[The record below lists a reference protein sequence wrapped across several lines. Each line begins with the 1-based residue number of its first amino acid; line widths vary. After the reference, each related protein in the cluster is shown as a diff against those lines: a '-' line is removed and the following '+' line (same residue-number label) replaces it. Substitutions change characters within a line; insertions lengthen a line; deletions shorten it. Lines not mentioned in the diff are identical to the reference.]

1 MAENVYLTRRRDE
14 YEGLRTSIEG
24 IQTRAAEANRVLT
37 DEERA
42 SITQMS
48 EQGQTLFAEIE
59 TLTDVELRSARVA
72 DMQAQVQAA
81 MRGGDGSGNQHGAGA
96 GGDEQLRNLNASGRP
111 TGGAQTTDRDPGHY
125 RSLQAGGQRS
135 FFGDIYAARE
145 RGDQDAATRLAEH
158 NRALTTGSAGAGVV
172 APKWLI
178 DEYAALARQGRV
190 LANAVRNIPLGD
202 DPRPMTL
209 PKQTAG
215 SDAEVTEQA
224 AENDPVEDDD
234 AWASSVDTV
243 TPKPTA
249 GIQIV
254 SRQMLDMSSPAIDSL
269 IYGDLIAAYNLKVEK
284 KVGTAVIAVGTALPA
299 AEPGTDVD
307 GVLITDKIHYARVL
321 IKAAIAV
328 RNARKLPANL
338 VAMSVNRW
346 GEFLDL
352 TDTTGRPLVLPGGY
366 DGPMNSAGIADVSAT
381 EGGRYRGLTLAPTDG
396 IALDDRFAV
405 LRASDVLLFESN
417 MLRFR
422 YEQPLGPESVKMGI
436 WAYTAVLIRY
446 GTAAVKRV
454 EITADDTP

>member
-1 MAENVYLTRRRDE
+1 MAENVYLTRQRE
-14 YEGLRTSIEG
+14 AYEGLRSSIEG
-24 IQTRAAEANRVLT
+24 IQTRAAEANRGLT
-37 DEERA
+37 DDERK
-42 SITQMS
+42 SIEQMS
-48 EQGQTLFAEIE
+48 EQGKTLFAEIE
-59 TLTDVELRSARVA
+59 TLTDVELRSAKVA
-72 DMQAQVQAA
+72 DMQAQVAAA
-81 MRGGDGSGNQHGAGA
+81 MRGGDGSGNQGSGST
-96 GGDEQLRNLNASGRP
+96 GDVELRSLNATGGKP
-111 TGGAQTTDRDPGHY
+111 TGGATTKDRDPGHY

-178 DEYAALARQGRV
+178 DEYAVLARQGRV

-209 PKQTAG
+209 PKQSAG
-215 SDAEVTEQA
+215 ADTEVTEQA
-224 AENDPVEDDD
+224 AENDPIEDDD
-234 AWASSVDTV
+234 AWASAVDTV

-249 GIQIV
+249 GVQIV

-299 AEPGTDVD
+299 AEPGTGAVP
-307 GVLITDKIHYARVL
+307 ITDKTHYSRVL

-352 TDTTGRPLVLPGGY
+352 TDTTGRPLVLPGAY
-366 DGPMNSAGIADVSAT
+366 DGPSNSAGLGDVASL
-381 EGGRYRGLTLAPTDG
+381 EGGRFRGLSLAPTDG

-446 GTAAVKRV
+446 GTASVKRV
-454 EITADDTP
+454 EITVDNTP

>member
-1 MAENVYLTRRRDE
+1 MAENVYLTRQRE
-14 YEGLRTSIEG
+14 AYEGLRSSIEA
-24 IQTRAAEANRVLT
+24 IQNRAAEANRGLT
-37 DEERA
+37 AEELA
-42 SITQMS
+42 SVTSMN
-48 EQGQTLFAEIE
+48 EQGTTLATEIE
-59 TLTDVELRSARVA
+59 MLSGIELRSASVA
-72 DMQAQVQAA
+72 KMQADVQAA
-81 MRGGDGSGNQHGAGA
+81 MRGGDGSGNQGNGRN
-96 GGDEQLRNLNASGRP
+96 GDVELRNLNGSRP
-111 TGGAQTTDRDPGHY
+111 QGGATTQDRDPGHY
-125 RSLQAGGQRS
+125 RSLKEGGQRS
-135 FFGDIYAARE
+135 FFADIYAARE
-145 RGDQDAATRLAEH
+145 KADTDAATRLAEH
-158 NRALTTGSAGAGVV
+158 NRALSTGVAGAGVV

-178 DEYAALARQGRV
+178 DEYAGLARQGRV

-215 SDAEVTEQA
+215 ADSEVTEQA
-224 AENDPVEDDD
+224 NENDPVEDDD

-243 TPKPTA
+243 TPKATA
-249 GIQIV
+249 GVQIV

-284 KVGTAVIAVGTALPA
+284 KVGSAIIAVGTALPA

-307 GVLITDKIHYARVL
+307 GVLITDKSHYARVI

-338 VAMSVNRW
+338 AAMSVNRW

-352 TDTTGRPLVLPGGY
+352 VDSTGRPLVTGQG
-366 DGPMNSAGIADVSAT
+366 DGPTNIMGTGDVGST
-381 EGGRYRGLTLAPTDG
+381 EGGRFRGLTLAPTDG

-436 WAYTAVLIRY
+436 WAYTAVLVRY
-446 GTAAVKRV
+446 GTASVKRV
-454 EITADDTP
+454 EITADNTP

>member
-1 MAENVYLTRRRDE
+1 MAENVYLTKQRE
-14 YEGLRTSIEG
+14 AYEGLRSSIEG
-24 IQTRAAEANRVLT
+24 VQTRAAEANRGLT
-37 DEERA
+37 EDERK
-42 SITQMS
+42 SIESMS
-48 EQGQTLFAEIE
+48 AQGKALFDEIE

-81 MRGGDGSGNQHGAGA
+81 MRGGDGSGNQHGAGT
-96 GGDEQLRNLNASGRP
+96 GTDEQVRNLNASGRP
-111 TGGAQTTDRDPGHY
+111 TGGAQTQDRDPGHY
-125 RSLQAGGQRS
+125 RSLQQGGQRS

-145 RGDQDAATRLAEH
+145 RGDQDAAKRLAEH

-172 APKWLI
+172 APKWLM
-178 DEYAALARQGRV
+178 DEYATLARQGRV

-209 PKQTAG
+209 PKQSAG
-215 SDAEVTEQA
+215 ADTEVTEQA
-224 AENDPVEDDD
+224 AENDPIEDDD
-234 AWASSVDTV
+234 AWASAVDTV

-249 GIQIV
+249 GVQIV
-254 SRQMLDMSSPAIDSL
+254 SRQMLDMSSPAIDTL
-269 IYGDLIAAYNLKVEK
+269 IYGDLISAYNLKVEK
-284 KVGTAVIAVGTALPA
+284 KVGSAIIAVGTALPA

-307 GVLITDKIHYARVL
+307 GVLITDKSHYARVL
-321 IKAAIAV
+321 VKAAIAV

-346 GEFLDL
+346 GEFIDL
-352 TDTTGRPLVLPGGY
+352 VDSTGRPLVTGVGDAPSNIMG
-366 DGPMNSAGIADVSAT
+366 AADVSSLD
-381 EGGRYRGLTLAPTDG
+381 GGRFKGLNLAPSDG

-454 EITADDTP
+454 EITADNTP